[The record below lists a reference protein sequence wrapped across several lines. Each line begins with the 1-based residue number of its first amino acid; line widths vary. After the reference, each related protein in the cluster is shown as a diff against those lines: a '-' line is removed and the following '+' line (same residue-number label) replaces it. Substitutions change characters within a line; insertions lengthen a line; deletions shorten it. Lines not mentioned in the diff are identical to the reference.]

1 MKWIGLLTV
10 VLFGFLLGCATTPER
25 IEEGE
30 GPRIPL
36 EQKAPVSKP
45 AKPPA
50 PPAPLVPLRK
60 PAGYA
65 NLEMLIS
72 VNVKEASLKQLLL
85 TMAEQAGVNLVI
97 DEDVEDK
104 KVTVNIKKVP
114 LWQAL
119 KAILGA
125 HGLYYQPYPGYIRIS
140 RMLTKFFHID
150 YVVSVRG
157 GESSTS
163 VALVSGGTSD
173 AGGATSAGVINVTSS
188 EEIDFWKNFEE
199 RLKNLMKDPL
209 YDILQA
215 EYNRKKLK
223 KDLAMLPYEEEY
235 EKELHRHQLE
245 IFSLQSKILAKQ
257 VEMGMPPEKVPEV
270 KEVTPAK
277 AEVAEVTKE
286 EVGKAE
292 EEELLVG
299 SYTIDSQTGTVVV
312 TTTPE
317 VMERVQRFIAQVK
330 ENARRQ
336 VLIDVQILEVSLDK
350 DKKLGIDWSSF
361 PGTIQFFKLPDL
373 KSAVKSA
380 MAGAGGGGGGAG
392 GGGIVSPLATAP
404 FSFSPT
410 GGLQAGILHMLSNDV
425 AFQYTLDL
433 LISFLKE
440 QGEVKAISRPQLV
453 TMNNQPAIV
462 SVGVNDFYVTYELT
476 TVSATAGV
484 ATTSVT
490 SKLNPIFI
498 GVTLH
503 ITPQISPNGDIILKI
518 IPAINRKVDEKTV
531 PTGIPSAPTQTIPVI
546 ETRQTSTIVRVASG
560 QIVIISGLIQEKN
573 GGTTKKVIGLGDV
586 PILGYLFS
594 HKSEE
599 AMRSELVIIVT
610 PRLQPPFVPNK
621 ELGHERIG

>member
-257 VEMGMPPEKVPEV
+257 VEMGMPPEKVPEA
-270 KEVTPAK
+270 KEITPAK
-277 AEVAEVTKE
+277 VEAAEVTAE
-286 EVGKAE
+286 EAAKAE
-292 EEELLVG
+292 EEVLVG
-299 SYTIDSQTGTVVV
+299 SYTIDSQTGTV
-312 TTTPE
+312 
-317 VMERVQRFIAQVK
+317 
-330 ENARRQ
+330 
-336 VLIDVQILEVSLDK
+336 
-350 DKKLGIDWSSF
+350 
-361 PGTIQFFKLPDL
+361 
-373 KSAVKSA
+373 
-380 MAGAGGGGGGAG
+380 
-392 GGGIVSPLATAP
+392 
-404 FSFSPT
+404 
-410 GGLQAGILHMLSNDV
+410 
-425 AFQYTLDL
+425 
-433 LISFLKE
+433 
-440 QGEVKAISRPQLV
+440 
-453 TMNNQPAIV
+453 
-462 SVGVNDFYVTYELT
+462 
-476 TVSATAGV
+476 
-484 ATTSVT
+484 
-490 SKLNPIFI
+490 
-498 GVTLH
+498 
-503 ITPQISPNGDIILKI
+503 
-518 IPAINRKVDEKTV
+518 
-531 PTGIPSAPTQTIPVI
+531 
-546 ETRQTSTIVRVASG
+546 
-560 QIVIISGLIQEKN
+560 
-573 GGTTKKVIGLGDV
+573 
-586 PILGYLFS
+586 
-594 HKSEE
+594 
-599 AMRSELVIIVT
+599 
-610 PRLQPPFVPNK
+610 
-621 ELGHERIG
+621 